1 MMPER
6 SRLRVALF
14 LAGTATLISCASTT
28 SVRRAPASVAPV
40 STIDAAVDAGT
51 RACSCRIGVAA
62 RHVESGLAYD
72 HLSGERFEAASV
84 IKIAVLTEAMAA
96 VREARLDLAE
106 RWTLTPTNKASES
119 GWLRHF
125 DAGLAPTWNDL
136 ALLMIGPS
144 DNTATNAWIERLGIE
159 TINSRM
165 ASLGFPN
172 LRLLSL
178 LPWLEPSV
186 PGPRW
191 SGLRFGDATPG
202 ETAQWYSRVAT
213 GDLLDADSSSRIFR
227 YLDAAPSRARIAR
240 RFSSAALWA
249 GKTGTMSGVRNDSG
263 ILRTGKGR
271 FVLVVFTDGSSDAA
285 DSAPIHP
292 AAVAMGDIARTIVDE
307 WSRNL
312 PDVPGQPR

>member
-1 MMPER
+1 MR
-6 SRLRVALF
+6 YGSRLRAAVL
-14 LAGTATLISCASTT
+14 LAGTATLLSCAAATT
-28 SVRRAPASVAPV
+28 APRPPASVAPL
-40 STIDAAVDAGT
+40 SPIDAAVDAAS

-72 HLSGERFEAASV
+72 RLAGERFEAASV

-96 VREARLDLAE
+96 AREGRVDLAE
-106 RWTLTPTNKASES
+106 RWTLSPTNKASES
-119 GWLRHF
+119 GWLKHF
-125 DAGLAPTWNDL
+125 DSGLAPTWNDL

-159 TINSRM
+159 TINARM

-172 LRLLSL
+172 VRLLSV
-178 LPWLEPSV
+178 LPWLDTSV

-191 SGLRFGDATPG
+191 SGLRFGDASPG
-202 ETAQWYSRVAT
+202 EVAEWFSRVAK
-213 GDLLDADSSSRIFR
+213 GELLDEEASRRIFL
-227 YLDAAPSRARIAR
+227 YLDNAPSRARIAR

-263 ILRTGKGR
+263 ILRTEKGK
-271 FVLVVFTDGSSDAA
+271 FVLVVFTDRNPDAG
-285 DSAPIHP
+285 DSAPTHP
-292 AAVAMGDIARTIVDE
+292 AAVAMGEIARVIVDE

-312 PDVPGQPR
+312 PDLPGQPR

>member
-1 MMPER
+1 MR
-6 SRLRVALF
+6 AGRARLRAAVL
-14 LAGTATLISCASTT
+14 LAGTATLLSCASTAT
-28 SVRRAPASVAPV
+28 SPRAAVAPP
-40 STIDAAVDAGT
+40 SPIDAAVDAGS

-72 HLSGERFEAASV
+72 RLAGERFEAASV
-84 IKIAVLTEAMAA
+84 IKIAILTEAIAA
-96 VREARLDLAE
+96 ANEGRVDLAE
-106 RWTLTPTNKASES
+106 RWTLSPTNKASES
-119 GWLRHF
+119 GWLKHF

-159 TINSRM
+159 TINARM
-165 ASLGFPN
+165 ASLGLPN
-172 LRLLSL
+172 LRLLSV

-186 PGPRW
+186 AGPRW

-202 ETAQWYSRVAT
+202 ETAEWFSRVAT
-213 GDLLDADSSSRIFR
+213 GDLLDEEASGRIFR
-227 YLDAAPSRARIAR
+227 YLDTAPSRARIAR

-271 FVLVVFTDGSSDAA
+271 FVLVVFTDGNPGAGE
-285 DSAPIHP
+285 SAPIHP